1 MKFNFNE
8 YKLQDL
14 MCKGQ
19 MRRRYDS
26 FKESYK
32 GYSIYKYMRGEYARY
47 CAQDEEGNIFVETD
61 NIEEVKD
68 YIDNRLLSNTIL
80 IQNTKERK

>member
-1 MKFNFNE
+1 
-8 YKLQDL
+8 
-14 MCKGQ
+14 
-19 MRRRYDS
+19 
-26 FKESYK
+26 
-32 GYSIYKYMRGEYARY
+32 MRGEYARY